1 MTVLLIIAGILLF
14 LFLLTLLP
22 VQIFLGYGEKLEIQV
37 KLLFYKLPILG
48 DKAQEDAD
56 KQDETPVE
64 KIEKGEESL
73 LDKIKALKER
83 EGISGFLNFFQE
95 FTGLLLSAVHR
106 ILRYVEIKQF
116 RLHLIAGGEDAAAAA
131 LLYGQACAVVPP
143 AYAMLFSYKKC
154 KKKSARVDLDYQA
167 KQSTILFTCQLQIRI
182 LFLLAV
188 GLQALVQGLPLIR
201 RLRKGQ
207 LQIREDELQ

>member
-116 RLHLIAGGEDAAAAA
+116 RLHLIVGGEDAAAAA